1 LLGLT
6 LPSVDEHWLA
16 GFSSGLDALARR
28 SGVALAGGDT
38 TRGPLTATI
47 ALAGTVPAGHALRRY
62 GAEPGDDLWIS
73 GTPGD
78 AAAGLA
84 ILQGRLPGQGRAR
97 DALLHR
103 FQLPEA
109 RVALGLAL
117 RGIATA
123 CIDVSDGLAGDPRDG
138 RPGAPAALQIRNMGE
153 PLYLI
158 DNVPATADDFNNLNP
173 ADIETVSLLKDASAA
188 VYGFR
193 AANGVLLVQTKRGG
207 RDAAPR
213 VQISGYYGAQN
224 PTRYHFQYLV
234 NAYEYQHSV
243 VDNQAN
249 LNSIAGNYSTI
260 TALDPAILEQWRIG
274 AGPPTEFHGG
284 SGIAAGCRLEMVE
297 SKFGQMFFD
306 LVPVQFLQDHSSLA
320 M

>member
-1 LLGLT
+1 VTLQQAVLALQEIIVQGYGAQARELVSGSVSQVSSEMLEGSQFTTVSESLMGL
-6 LPSVDEHWLA
+6 VQ
-16 GFSSGLDALARR
+16 GVNIRMMSGQSDRGNDQGGG
-28 SGVALAGGDT
+28 SGDYMGQAST
-38 TRGPLTATI
+38 
-47 ALAGTVPAGHALRRY
+47 AGTDNR
-62 GAEPGDDLWIS
+62 I
-73 GTPGD
+73 
-78 AAAGLA
+78 
-84 ILQGRLPGQGRAR
+84 
-97 DALLHR
+97 
-103 FQLPEA
+103 
-109 RVALGLAL
+109 
-117 RGIATA
+117 
-123 CIDVSDGLAGDPRDG
+123 AGDPRDG

-188 VYGFR
+188 VYGVR

-260 TALDPAILEQWRIG
+260 TAIDPAILEQWRIG
-274 AGPPTEFHGG
+274 GPGFESHNYYDLIMNNPNAAQYGADVSVSGG
-284 SGIAAGCRLEMVE
+284 TTNSQFRL
-297 SKFGQMFFD
+297 SINHTQ
-306 LVPVQFLQDHSSLA
+306 QDYII
-320 M
+320 